1 MVDRPETLKVTF
13 HRSHFLSIGH
23 QRNSTDSRLPLARPP
38 TLNEPSLNDPPM
50 TTRRNF
56 LAATAASFTLP
67 TVFQR
72 MAAAAPELDQRG
84 AKDTILVIVQ
94 LTGGN
99 DGLNTVVPSADPIY
113 QKARPTLKIPNET
126 VLKLQQGLGLAPTMK
141 GFSTLWEASQLAII
155 QGVGYAQ
162 PNRSH
167 FESMDIWHKAT
178 MSPAEKY
185 GWLGRSAPELGGA
198 GDGVL
203 HIGDGEPPLAVY
215 GATGYAPSMR
225 SMQDFQLKTGTG
237 AEGDRRRVAVQSLA
251 EKATGGDD
259 LLSFVQSS
267 AKQSFASA
275 ARIREVAAEYKT
287 GVDYPQTPLAQRLK
301 LIAQLIDAQL
311 PQRVYYVSHDGFDT
325 HAGQA
330 ISHGQLLGTLATAM
344 QSFHTDLKE
353 HGHAERVTGFVF
365 SEFGRRVAENGSA
378 GTDHGTA
385 APVFLTGASVKGGL
399 HGAHPSL
406 ENLDDGDVKFHTDF
420 RSVYATLLQ
429 DVLGVDPGKVL
440 TGQYP
445 TLPVIRRG

>member
-1 MVDRPETLKVTF
+1 MAGKDPLR
-13 HRSHFLSIGH
+13 
-23 QRNSTDSRLPLARPP
+23 DSGVSRRDMLRLGAGGLGFGLFGGLGAVPPVLAQ
-38 TLNEPSLNDPPM
+38 
-50 TTRRNF
+50 
-56 LAATAASFTLP
+56 AS
-67 TVFQR
+67 R
-72 MAAAAPELDQRG
+72 EAAAKPAG
-84 AKDTILVIVQ
+84 KILVVFEWF
-94 LTGGN
+94 GGN
-99 DGLNTVVPSADPIY
+99 DGLNTVVPYGEAAY
-113 QKARPTLKIPNET
+113 QKARPTLKIPAAS
-126 VLKLQQGLGLAPTMK
+126 VLKLEQGLGLAPSMT
-141 GFSTLWEASQLAII
+141 GFSKLWEASQLAII

-178 MSPAEKY
+178 TSPTEKY
-185 GWLGRSAPELGGA
+185 GWLGRCASELGGA

-203 HIGDGEPPLAVY
+203 HIGEGEPPLAVY

-225 SMQDFQLKTGTG
+225 SIQDFQLKTGNG
-237 AEGDRRRVAVQSLA
+237 AEGDRRRAAVEALA
-251 EKATGGDD
+251 EKAEGSDD

-325 HAGQA
+325 HAAQA
-330 ISHGQLLGTLATAM
+330 ISHGQLLGTLASAM
-344 QSFHTDLKE
+344 QSFHDDLQE
-353 HGHAERVTGFVF
+353 HGHAKRVAGFVF

-385 APVFLTGASVKGGL
+385 APVFLTGPGVKSGL
-399 HGAHPSL
+399 HGGHPSL
-406 ENLDDGDVKFHTDF
+406 ENLEDGDVKFHTDF

-429 DVLGVDPGKVL
+429 EWLGVAPEKVL
-440 TGQYP
+440 TGQYLI
-445 TLPVIRRG
+445 LPVIA

>member
-1 MVDRPETLKVTF
+1 M
-13 HRSHFLSIGH
+13 S
-23 QRNSTDSRLPLARPP
+23 
-38 TLNEPSLNDPPM
+38 
-50 TTRRNF
+50 TRRNF
-56 LAATAASFTLP
+56 LAATAASLTLP

-72 MAAAAPELDQRG
+72 MAAAAPGLNERG
-84 AKDTILVIVQ
+84 AKDSILVIVQ

-99 DGLNTVVPSADPIY
+99 DGLNTVVPYADAAY
-113 QKARPTLKIPNET
+113 QKARPTLKIPESS
-126 VLKLQQGLGLAPTMK
+126 VLKLEQGLGLAPTLT
-141 GFSTLWEASQLAII
+141 GFSKLWEAGQLAVI

-178 MSPAEKY
+178 TSAAEKF
-185 GWLGRSAPELGGA
+185 GWLGRCAPEIGGA

-203 HIGDGEPPLAVY
+203 HIGDSEPPLAVF

-225 SMQDFQLKTGTG
+225 SIQDFQLKTGAG
-237 AEGDRRRVAVQSLA
+237 AAGDRRRVAVESLA
-251 EKATGGDD
+251 EKNAGSDD

-267 AKQSFASA
+267 AKQSYASA
-275 ARIREVAAEYKT
+275 ARIREVANEYKS
-287 GVDYPQTPLAQRLK
+287 GVTYPQTPLAERLK
-301 LIAQLIDAQL
+301 LIAQLIDAKL

-325 HAGQA
+325 HAAQTL
-330 ISHGQLLGTLATAM
+330 SHGQLLGTMASAM
-344 QSFHTDLKE
+344 ESFHADLKE

-385 APVFLTGASVKGGL
+385 APVFLTGAGIKGGL

-406 ENLDDGDVKFHTDF
+406 ENLEDGDVKFHTDF

-429 DVLGVDPGKVL
+429 DWLGVDPGQVL
-440 TGQYP
+440 TGDYP
-445 TLPVIRRG
+445 TLPVIRKA

>member
-1 MVDRPETLKVTF
+1 M
-13 HRSHFLSIGH
+13 S
-23 QRNSTDSRLPLARPP
+23 
-38 TLNEPSLNDPPM
+38 
-50 TTRRNF
+50 TRRNF
-56 LAATAASFTLP
+56 LAATAASLTLP
-67 TVFQR
+67 SVFQR
-72 MAAAAPELDQRG
+72 MALAAPGLDQRG

-99 DGLNTVVPSADPIY
+99 DGLNTVVPYAEAAY
-113 QKARPTLKIPNET
+113 QKARPTLKIPAAS
-126 VLKLQQGLGLAPTMK
+126 VLKLEQGLGLAPSMT
-141 GFSTLWEASQLAII
+141 GFSQLWEAGQLAVL

-178 MSPAEKY
+178 TSPTEKF
-185 GWLGRSAPELGGA
+185 GWLGRCAPEIGGA

-203 HIGDGEPPLAVY
+203 HIGDGEPPLAIY

-225 SMQDFQLKTGTG
+225 SIQDFQLKTGNG
-237 AEGDRRRVAVQSLA
+237 ADGDRRRAAVESLA
-251 EKATGGDD
+251 EKTEGSDD

-275 ARIREVAAEYKT
+275 KRIREVAAEYKS

-325 HAGQA
+325 HAAQSL
-330 ISHGQLLGTLATAM
+330 SHGQLLGTMASALA
-344 QSFHTDLKE
+344 SFHADLKE
-353 HGHAERVTGFVF
+353 HGHAERVAGFVF
-365 SEFGRRVAENGSA
+365 SEFGRRVAENGSQ

-385 APVFLTGASVKGGL
+385 APVFLTGAKIKGGL
-399 HGAHPSL
+399 HGQHPSL
-406 ENLDDGDVKFHTDF
+406 ENLEDGDVKFHTDF

-429 DVLGVDPGKVL
+429 EWLGVAPNQVL

-445 TLPVIRRG
+445 ILPVMA

>member
-1 MVDRPETLKVTF
+1 
-13 HRSHFLSIGH
+13 
-23 QRNSTDSRLPLARPP
+23 
-38 TLNEPSLNDPPM
+38 M

-56 LAATAASFTLP
+56 LAATAASLTLP
-67 TVFQR
+67 SVFQR
-72 MAAAAPELDQRG
+72 MALAAPGLDQRG

-99 DGLNTVVPSADPIY
+99 DGLNTVVPYSAVAY
-113 QKARPTLKIPNET
+113 QQARPTLRIPAAS
-126 VLKLQQGLGLAPTMK
+126 VLKLEQGLGLAPSMT
-141 GFSTLWEASQLAII
+141 GFSQLWEAGQLAVL

-178 MSPAEKY
+178 TSPTEKF
-185 GWLGRSAPELGGA
+185 GWLGRCAPEIGGA

-215 GATGYAPSMR
+215 GASGYAPSMR
-225 SMQDFQLKTGTG
+225 SIQDFQLKTGKG
-237 AEGDRRRVAVQSLA
+237 ADGDRRRAAVESLS
-251 EKATGGDD
+251 EKADGSDD

-275 ARIREVAAEYKT
+275 KRIREVAAEYKS

-325 HAGQA
+325 HAAQSL
-330 ISHGQLLGTLATAM
+330 SHGQLLGTMASALA
-344 QSFHTDLKE
+344 SFHADLKE
-353 HGHAERVTGFVF
+353 HGHSERVAGFVF
-365 SEFGRRVAENGSA
+365 SEFGRRVAENGSQ

-385 APVFLTGASVKGGL
+385 APVFLTGAKIKGGL
-399 HGAHPSL
+399 HGQHPSL
-406 ENLDDGDVKFHTDF
+406 ENLEDGDVKFHTDF

-429 DVLGVDPGKVL
+429 EWLGVAPNQVL
-440 TGQYP
+440 TGSYP
-445 TLPVIRRG
+445 ILPVIA

>member
-1 MVDRPETLKVTF
+1 M
-13 HRSHFLSIGH
+13 S
-23 QRNSTDSRLPLARPP
+23 
-38 TLNEPSLNDPPM
+38 
-50 TTRRNF
+50 TRRNF
-56 LAATAASFTLP
+56 LAATAASLTLP
-67 TVFQR
+67 SVFQR
-72 MAAAAPELDQRG
+72 MALAAPGLDQRG

-99 DGLNTVVPSADPIY
+99 DGLNTVVPYTEAAY
-113 QKARPTLKIPNET
+113 LKARPTLKIPAAS
-126 VLKLQQGLGLAPTMK
+126 VLKLEQGLGLAPSMT
-141 GFSTLWEASQLAII
+141 GFSQLWEAGQLAVI

-178 MSPAEKY
+178 TSPTEKY

-225 SMQDFQLKTGTG
+225 SIQDFQLKTGAG
-237 AEGDRRRVAVQSLA
+237 AEGDRRRAAVESLA
-251 EKATGGDD
+251 EKADGSDD

-275 ARIREVAAEYKT
+275 KRIREVAAEYKS

-301 LIAQLIDAQL
+301 LIAQLIDAKL

-325 HAGQA
+325 HAAQSL
-330 ISHGQLLGTLATAM
+330 SHGQLLGTMASALA
-344 QSFHTDLKE
+344 SFHADLKS

-365 SEFGRRVAENGSA
+365 SEFGRRVAENGSQ

-385 APVFLTGASVKGGL
+385 APVFLTGAGINGGL
-399 HGAHPSL
+399 HGKHPSL
-406 ENLDDGDVKFHTDF
+406 ENLEDGDVKFHTDF

-429 DVLGVDPGKVL
+429 ECLGIAPNKVL

-445 TLPVIRRG
+445 ILPVMA

>member
-1 MVDRPETLKVTF
+1 
-13 HRSHFLSIGH
+13 
-23 QRNSTDSRLPLARPP
+23 
-38 TLNEPSLNDPPM
+38 M

-56 LAATAASFTLP
+56 LAATAASLTLP
-67 TVFQR
+67 SVFQR
-72 MAAAAPELDQRG
+72 MALAAPGLDQRG

-99 DGLNTVVPSADPIY
+99 DGLNTVVPYSAVAY
-113 QKARPTLKIPNET
+113 QQARPTLRIPAAS
-126 VLKLQQGLGLAPTMK
+126 VLKLEQGLGLAPSMT
-141 GFSTLWEASQLAII
+141 GFSQLWEAGQLAVL

-178 MSPAEKY
+178 TSPTEKF
-185 GWLGRSAPELGGA
+185 GWLGRCAPEIGGA

-215 GATGYAPSMR
+215 GASGYAPSMR
-225 SMQDFQLKTGTG
+225 SIQDFQLKTGKG
-237 AEGDRRRVAVQSLA
+237 ADCDRRRAAVESLS
-251 EKATGGDD
+251 EKADGSDD

-275 ARIREVAAEYKT
+275 KRIREVAAEYKS

-325 HAGQA
+325 HAAQSL
-330 ISHGQLLGTLATAM
+330 SHGQLLGTMASALA
-344 QSFHTDLKE
+344 SFHADIKE
-353 HGHAERVTGFVF
+353 HGHSERVAGFVF
-365 SEFGRRVAENGSA
+365 SEFGRRVAENGSQ

-385 APVFLTGASVKGGL
+385 APVFLTGAKIKGGL
-399 HGAHPSL
+399 HGQHPSL
-406 ENLDDGDVKFHTDF
+406 ENLEDGDVKFHTDF

-429 DVLGVDPGKVL
+429 EWLGVAPNQVL

-445 TLPVIRRG
+445 ILPVMA

>member
-1 MVDRPETLKVTF
+1 
-13 HRSHFLSIGH
+13 
-23 QRNSTDSRLPLARPP
+23 
-38 TLNEPSLNDPPM
+38 M

-56 LAATAASFTLP
+56 LAATAASLTFP
-67 TVFQR
+67 SVFQR
-72 MAAAAPELDQRG
+72 MALAAPGLDQRG

-99 DGLNTVVPSADPIY
+99 DGLNTVVPYTEAVY
-113 QKARPTLKIPNET
+113 QKARPTLKISADS
-126 VLKLQQGLGLAPTMK
+126 VLKLEQGLGLAPSMT
-141 GFSTLWEASQLAII
+141 GFSQLWDAGQLAVL

-178 MSPAEKY
+178 TSPTEKF
-185 GWLGRSAPELGGA
+185 GWLGRGAPEIGGA

-225 SMQDFQLKTGTG
+225 SIQDFQLKTGNG
-237 AEGDRRRVAVQSLA
+237 ADGDRRRAAVESLA
-251 EKATGGDD
+251 EKAEGSDE

-275 ARIREVAAEYKT
+275 KRIREVAAEYKS

-301 LIAQLIDAQL
+301 LIAQLIDAKL

-325 HAGQA
+325 HAAQSL
-330 ISHGQLLGTLATAM
+330 SHGQLLGAM
-344 QSFHTDLKE
+344 ASALESFHADLKE
-353 HGHAERVTGFVF
+353 HGHSERVAGFVF
-365 SEFGRRVAENGSA
+365 SEFGRRVAENGSQ

-385 APVFLTGASVKGGL
+385 APVFLTGAGIKGGL
-399 HGAHPSL
+399 HGQHPSL
-406 ENLDDGDVKFHTDF
+406 ENLEDGDVKFHTDF

-429 DVLGVDPGKVL
+429 EWLGVAPNKVL

-445 TLPVIRRG
+445 ILPVIRQA